1 MRRKMRRNWQ
11 RQMKEAMTKQ
21 IMPAVAAAGI
31 MLGVTGL
38 VLAAPKDGQVVAG
51 QGSIGT
57 AGNTTTITQSSD
69 KLIINWQSFDIG
81 NGESVYFHQPGS
93 SAIAL
98 NRILGNSATSI
109 DGTLLANGRI
119 FLINPNGILFGASSQ
134 VNVGGL
140 VASTLEI
147 QNSDFLSGN
156 VNFAQNGFLGSV
168 TNNGTITADGGY
180 VVLMGS
186 QVTNNGRITAPS
198 GSVALLAGS
207 RVNIDFY
214 GDGLLSFSVDGEA
227 VQALVSNAGTVQ
239 ADGGKVWL
247 TARSANTLAGTVVN
261 HTGIIRAQN
270 VRNQNGVII
279 LDGGNAGTVAVGGT
293 LDASAP
299 SGGDGGFIETSGAH
313 VQVTENARVTTLAP
327 AGQNGTWLIDPDGF
341 TIASSGGDMTGAA
354 VSQALA
360 GGNFSITSTQGS
372 GSDGKIHVND
382 AVTWSANKLTL
393 TATNDIDINAVMT
406 ANGTASLDLEPGN
419 GKVNM
424 GLDSNGFYGRVDFFQ
439 ADGVTPRG
447 GTGFLT
453 INGHDYTVLV
463 SLGDTGSTTGTDLQG
478 INGNRSGYYAL
489 GANIDATATQS
500 WNSGAGFTPIGN
512 DSSRFTG
519 AFDGLGHVID
529 GLWIHTSDEGGNNGL
544 FGDTKNVNIRNVGL
558 TNVNVSGVAYSCNGG
573 LVGNIDGSISN
584 SYSTGSVSGG
594 DDSANGGLVGSIYS
608 GSVSNSYSTV
618 SVSGGSISYNGGL
631 AGVSFDSITTCYTTG
646 SVSGEGFSY
655 NGGLVG
661 YNDGGSITNSYSTGS
676 MSGGEG
682 SLNGGLVGT
691 NNGSITNSYSTGSA
705 SGGEGSYN
713 GGLIGKNDGTIAT
726 SYWDVDTS
734 GLASGVG
741 AGNSGGAGLYS
752 SAGGAGT
759 AYIQVSYGSFDFTN
773 DWYMIEGSTRPFLRM
788 EYDTTITNAHQLQL
802 MTMDLGATYR
812 LANDIAMGE
821 LKNSAGMWRTA
832 STQDSSGNYGFV
844 PIGNSLSRFTG
855 TFDGG
860 GHVINGLLI
869 HSSTA
874 NVGLF
879 GYTHGSII
887 RNVGLTNVNVS
898 SGGINGGLV
907 GKSSGS
913 ISSITT
919 SYSTGSV
926 SGGENNY
933 NGGLVG
939 KNDDGVSITSSYWD
953 VDKSGQTSGIG
964 TGSGGVMGRT
974 TDQMKQSNAYDSS
987 WDFAN
992 TWRIYDGNTYPL
1004 LKAFMTPMTVS
1015 ADDVSKTYDGDPY
1028 GNSPTGVAYTTASGR
1043 TSLRPEH
1050 VFGTLTYGTESDAG
1064 TYTLSGLYSDQ
1075 QGYDIS
1081 YSGTLTIN
1089 PAILTVTANDVTQ
1102 TYNGIGFHGGNGVTY
1117 SGFVG
1122 GEDAS
1127 VLSGTVTYGGNA
1139 QGAVNAGSY
1148 VITPGGLSA
1157 NNYAITYVTAP

>member
-573 LVGNIDGSISN
+573 LVG
-584 SYSTGSVSGG
+584 
-594 DDSANGGLVGSIYS
+594 
-608 GSVSNSYSTV
+608 
-618 SVSGGSISYNGGL
+618 
-631 AGVSFDSITTCYTTG
+631 
-646 SVSGEGFSY
+646 
-655 NGGLVG
+655 

-879 GYTHGSII
+879 GYALDFNI